1 MRTERGRE
9 VELATAEQ
17 GDRVSTCHGP
27 VRHSIAVVT
36 VQNRRHAILFV
47 VPIDGPGKLPP
58 EVEDRL
64 IGGIRPL

>member
-1 MRTERGRE
+1 MRTERGL
-9 VELATAEQ
+9 ELATAEQ

-36 VQNRRHAILFV
+36 VQGRHHAIPFV
-47 VPIDGPGKLPP
+47 VPVDGPGKLPP

-64 IGGIRPL
+64 MGGIRPL